1 MARRKITLDD
11 KIERQKQVVFKA
23 KEHYDAAVAELNE
36 LNKKREELRKK
47 ELLEAITSS
56 KRSYEEIL
64 KFLQTADENGEN
76 E

>member
-23 KEHYDAAVAELNE
+23 KEHYDAAVAELSE
-36 LNKKREELRKK
+36 LNKKRDEIRKK

-64 KFLQTADENGEN
+64 EFLKTTDDDNEN